1 MGKNT
6 VRYQEEPIVLS
17 IVIVNSDGT
26 VHTLGCLDSIFLH
39 QPAVEYEVILVDN
52 CSQDSCLQLI
62 ADTYPEVRVFSAPE
76 RQGFAKNYNLGI
88 RQTRGDYIMVLNN
101 DTVVHP
107 GTFTKL
113 LDALQSHKEYGMVG
127 PQLRTPDWQL
137 QAVCAR
143 DLPSPVDYVAWQ
155 LMLDPGMPAG
165 QLVDWVNRQRVSQRP
180 SGPVPCIS
188 GACMV
193 TSREVLEDI
202 GLLDE
207 GYNFYFED
215 IEWCHRVVNNGL
227 QVAYIAEAVVTHL
240 GDQSL
245 SKVKELAK
253 QSEYLSAI
261 RYYTQYHGLTL
272 SQSWVLWMATLLGFF
287 IRAAAYQLLG
297 AFNGGTAYAA
307 AYWRLTGWII
317 HRLPVRAGLPLVD
330 MPGSLQLKVEE
341 GE

>member
-6 VRYQEEPIVLS
+6 IQYQEKPVVLS

-39 QPAVEYEVILVDN
+39 QPEVEYEVILVDN
-52 CSQDSCLQLI
+52 CSQDSCIPLI
-62 ADTYPEVRVFSAPE
+62 EDAYPEVRVFSAPV

-88 RQTRGDYIMVLNN
+88 RQARGEYIMVLNN

-107 GTFTKL
+107 GTFATL
-113 LDALQSHKEYGMVG
+113 VDALKSHSEYGMVG

-143 DLPSPVDYVAWQ
+143 KLPSMSDYVAWQ
-155 LMLDPGMPAG
+155 LLLDPGMPVG
-165 QLVDWVNRQRVSQRP
+165 KLVDWINRKRLSRQP
-180 SGPVPCIS
+180 SGRVPCIS

-193 TSREVLEDI
+193 SSRKVLDRI

-215 IEWCHRVVNNGL
+215 IEWCHRVAHNGF
-227 QVAYIAEAVVTHL
+227 QVAYIAEAVVTHF

-245 SKVKELAK
+245 SKVKVLAK
-253 QSEYLSAI
+253 QSEYLSAV
-261 RYYTQYHGLTL
+261 RYFTQYHGLTL
-272 SQSWVLWMATLLGFF
+272 IQSWALWMATLLGFF
-287 IRAAAYQLLG
+287 MRAAAYLLMG
-297 AFNGGTAYAA
+297 VFNGGSAYAA
-307 AYWRLTGWII
+307 AYWRLTGWIL
-317 HRLPVRAGLPLVD
+317 HHLPVRAGLPLLEP
-330 MPGSLQLKVEE
+330 PGSLRINNW
-341 GE
+341 GG